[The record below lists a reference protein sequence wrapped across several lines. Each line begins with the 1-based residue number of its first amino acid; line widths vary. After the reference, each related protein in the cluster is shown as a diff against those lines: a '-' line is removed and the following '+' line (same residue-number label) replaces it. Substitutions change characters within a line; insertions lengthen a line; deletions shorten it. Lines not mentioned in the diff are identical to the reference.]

1 MLQSWGARWPR
12 RCSTA
17 ARTVCFGL
25 RGAALKTVKS
35 RTLEGRRIVVTRA
48 PAQSRELRERLE
60 ELGAQVVLLPLVRFL
75 EPENTLDLDRTIRSL
90 EKFNWLIFTSANAV
104 TFFLGRCRALGCWP
118 SGGHTTFAAVGS
130 ATRLALEKEGLQAPL
145 VPAEFSAAR
154 LAAEL
159 AGAIAGKSVLL
170 PRSDRA
176 GDELPSL
183 LRNAGAKVTEVIA
196 YRTAGPEALDRSLI
210 EAIHRGQSDVVTF
223 FSPSALREFQNL
235 VGPEVLAKWNSRVAF
250 AAVGPV
256 TAEAIRRAGLPV
268 AIEADEATTAS
279 LVAALERYF
288 SVLETKRG
296 RSRTRAS

>member
-1 MLQSWGARWPR
+1 
-12 RCSTA
+12 
-17 ARTVCFGL
+17 
-25 RGAALKTVKS
+25 LKTVKS

-48 PAQSRELRERLE
+48 PAQSKELRERLE

-75 EPENTLDLDRTIRSL
+75 EPENTSDLDRTIRSL
-90 EKFNWLIFTSANAV
+90 EKFDWLIFTSANAV

-118 SGGHTTFAAVGS
+118 SGKLPEIAAVGS
-130 ATRLALEKEGLQAPL
+130 ATRLALEKEGLQASL
-145 VPAEFSAAR
+145 VPAEFGGAR

-183 LRNAGAKVTEVIA
+183 LRKAGANVTEIVA
-196 YRTAGPEALDRSLI
+196 YRTAGPETFDRSLI
-210 EAIHRGQSDVVTF
+210 EAIRRGEADAVTF

-235 VGPEVLAKWNSRVAF
+235 VGPEVLAKWNPRVVF

-256 TAEAIRRAGLPV
+256 TAEAIRSAGLPV

-279 LVAALERYF
+279 LVAALERHF
-288 SVLETKRG
+288 SVLEIKRG